1 VDSGISRDTARTAAA
16 RAGLAGARDARAIGP
31 AADTESLRVAYL
43 ELLKLSLCDL
53 AGTSTVSVGAM
64 PDGTVMAREL
74 SGHGLRLRAAGMDWP
89 LQGLTMTGLTRLDD
103 LQRCVESVVRDGVE
117 GDLVEAGAWRGGSS
131 ILMRATL
138 DSLGEE
144 RTVWVADSFQGFPE
158 GAERDAMVELSTFEF
173 LAVPADEVRANFA
186 RFGLDRGVRIV
197 EGFFEETLPGLAG
210 ETWAIARLDGDT
222 YDATRAAL
230 DSLYDG
236 LSVGGYL
243 IVDDYGGFDE
253 CRDAVDEF
261 RRERGI
267 QEPIEAVD
275 WTCVRWRKG
284 AEAPTQAAPAARQ
297 ANGSVGEAAHP
308 VARRPALRTQRE
320 AELADEL
327 AQTRARL
334 EEAEARAA
342 RASGPLARLRG
353 RLGRLRRRQ

>member
-16 RAGLAGARDARAIGP
+16 RAGLAGAREPRAIGP
-31 AADTESLRVAYL
+31 GADTESLRVAYL

-74 SGHGLRLRAAGMDWP
+74 SGHGLRLRSAGMDWP

-103 LQRCVESVVRDGVE
+103 LQACVESVVRDGVE

-158 GAERDAMVELSTFEF
+158 GAERDPVADLSTFEF
-173 LAVPADEVRANFA
+173 LSVPADEVQASFDRL
-186 RFGLDRGVRIV
+186 GLHRGVRIV
-197 EGFFEETLPGLAG
+197 EGFFEQTLPGLAG

-222 YDATRAAL
+222 YDATWAAL
-230 DSLYDG
+230 ESLYDG

-253 CRDAVDEF
+253 CRDAVDRF

-267 QEPIEAVD
+267 HEPIEAVD

-284 AEAPTQAAPAARQ
+284 AEAEVDASLPPRQ
-297 ANGSVGEAAHP
+297 ANGSAGEAAP
-308 VARRPALRTQRE
+308 RAARRPALRTQRE
-320 AELADEL
+320 VKLAEAL

-334 EEAEARAA
+334 QEAEARAA
-342 RASGPLARLRG
+342 RPLAGVRA
-353 RLGRLRRRQ
+353 RLGRRRRAR